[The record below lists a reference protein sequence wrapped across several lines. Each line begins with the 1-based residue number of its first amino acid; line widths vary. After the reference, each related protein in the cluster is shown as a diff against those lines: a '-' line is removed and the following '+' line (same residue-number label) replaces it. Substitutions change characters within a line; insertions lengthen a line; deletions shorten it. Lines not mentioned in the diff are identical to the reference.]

1 MSTSNAFC
9 QSLSLPCAARAET
22 LATNISTPPSP
33 LALSATKR
41 SSAALSATSRAS
53 PKAPTPLAL
62 RLATAAFTS
71 SAFRAQIATLAP
83 SSAKISAARRPIPF
97 VPPVTMARRPF
108 KPRSTFSSLSRRQI
122 LFQDRSAQS
131 VFGIDHVPDA
141 HAPGLGQQEIGFDV
155 VEAVVGC
162 EPANEFAIG
171 YARRV
176 LHWPRGA
183 DRHDEAVVLEA
194 WPANRPPL
202 DEIDVDGRRRRDFDR
217 HPTKLAV
224 ALPAVAVAE
233 EQVSALRLHGEIE
246 GRPRRDVGQI

>member
-9 QSLSLPCAARAET
+9 QSSSLPCAASEET
-22 LATNISTPPSP
+22 LATSISTPPSA

-41 SSAALSATSRAS
+41 SSPALSATSMAS

-71 SAFRAQIATLAP
+71 SVFRAQIATLTP

-131 VFGIDHVPDA
+131 VFGIDHVADA
-141 HAPGLGQQEIGFDV
+141 HAPGLSQQEIGFDI
-155 VEAVVGC
+155 VEAIIGC
-162 EPANEFAIG
+162 EPAYEFAIG
-171 YARRV
+171 DACRV
-176 LHWPRGA
+176 LHRPGRT
-183 DRHDEAVVLEA
+183 DRHDEALVLEA
-194 WPANRPPL
+194 WPADCPAL
-202 DEIDVDGRRRRDFDR
+202 DEIDVDGRGRRDFDR
-217 HPTKLAV
+217 HA
-224 ALPAVAVAE
+224 A
-233 EQVSALRLHGEIE
+233 
-246 GRPRRDVGQI
+246 